1 MVSEGFIV
9 FAFAMEDF
17 LRCLFL
23 LKNSKKETSL
33 GYQEVLIVRF
43 KKYFR
48 MVLLGY
54 LSTNQYCIFRVGM
67 FASLDWLKLYY

>member
-33 GYQEVLIVRF
+33 GYQEVLIVRL
-43 KKYFR
+43 R
-48 MVLLGY
+48 
-54 LSTNQYCIFRVGM
+54 SIFGWCYWAIYQRINIVF
-67 FASLDWLKLYY
+67 FA